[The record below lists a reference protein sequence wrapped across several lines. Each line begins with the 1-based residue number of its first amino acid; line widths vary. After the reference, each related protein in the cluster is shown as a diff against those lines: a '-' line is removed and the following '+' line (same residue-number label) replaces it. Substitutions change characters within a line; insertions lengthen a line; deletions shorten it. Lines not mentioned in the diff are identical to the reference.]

1 MNEVDASLAYTVIK
15 VSILKKFSADYRQ
28 TVEIRS
34 FSRNKIC
41 RAAVW
46 WNKRTMYNKEN
57 AVYKNK
63 TDPYPLAHHWCLSD
77 RPFHSGSVRTILSM
91 SFFHSMPS
99 EMTRCHSRHTS
110 SAAHRERASRNDKM
124 FSAMCSRPRA
134 EEANT
139 AEQTGLW
146 LFYKFFQKMKDHII
160 AGKMSFYVHSKI

>member
-1 MNEVDASLAYTVIK
+1 MNEFDASLAYTAIK
-15 VSILKKFSADYRQ
+15 FSILKKFSADYRQ
-28 TVEIRS
+28 TVEISS
-34 FSRNKIC
+34 FSRNEIC
-41 RAAVW
+41 STAIW

-57 AVYKNK
+57 A
-63 TDPYPLAHHWCLSD
+63 AHHWCLSD

-139 AEQTGLW
+139 AEQTGLR

-160 AGKMSFYVHSKI
+160 AGKMSFYVRSKI